1 MKRSIQVILFGLWVL
16 LASPSCSENKPAAA
30 SPAVG
35 VWADKDCELFRS
47 KRFALLFERNDS
59 ITTSLLQLTDATDTV
74 LLGKT
79 VFTPDTV
86 LMQYIWTPGEAR
98 QSADLGTVQPDG
110 RLRIVVDGRERMLEK
125 VENFEVVAPYEML
138 KASPLEIGSCIQQWC
153 LGTRCHCEN
162 GTVSFQA
169 GTNRHSYTFNIE
181 PGFVYCRAARL
192 RFNDHGGLFAQNVRM
207 MDNSREHTAY
217 MAPDNRAESAKPLK
231 IDNTKF
237 SPYQCVFDEDGI
249 YWSFIRFEGNTAVI
263 HGCGE
268 LYRFARPAIDDP
280 DQTEWIAFEKY

>member
-1 MKRSIQVILFGLWVL
+1 MEGGDGRQTDAQTVKGFYQTTKRKKIMKRSIQVILFGLWVL

-125 VENFEVVAPYEML
+125 WKTLRSSHP
-138 KASPLEIGSCIQQWC
+138 
-153 LGTRCHCEN
+153 TRC
-162 GTVSFQA
+162 
-169 GTNRHSYTFNIE
+169 
-181 PGFVYCRAARL
+181 
-192 RFNDHGGLFAQNVRM
+192 
-207 MDNSREHTAY
+207 
-217 MAPDNRAESAKPLK
+217 
-231 IDNTKF
+231 
-237 SPYQCVFDEDGI
+237 
-249 YWSFIRFEGNTAVI
+249 
-263 HGCGE
+263 
-268 LYRFARPAIDDP
+268 
-280 DQTEWIAFEKY
+280 